1 MAAYR
6 WVYDSLHLQI
16 DCQELGSAL
25 EPYTRQFSMGYLYPF
40 LSQKRHKIYAQF
52 LLKSNR
58 KSYALYRMVTL
69 PMTLSDSY
77 RP

>member
-25 EPYTRQFSMGYLYPF
+25 EPYTRQLSMGYLYPF
-40 LSQKRHKIYAQF
+40 FISKTAQDICTVSI
-52 LLKSNR
+52 KV
-58 KSYALYRMVTL
+58 K
-69 PMTLSDSY
+69 
-77 RP
+77 